1 MKKVLIIDD
10 EPEILSILSFRI
22 SNWGYDPVTAGS
34 GKEGL
39 EIAEEEIPDLVILDV
54 MMPGMDGFETL
65 KRLKQSDKTNT
76 IPVMMITVANAKLD
90 IERAISMGAKFY
102 LTKPYDAQELKSK
115 IIQLIGE
122 GEK

>member
-1 MKKVLIIDD
+1 MKNVLIIDD
-10 EPEILSILSFRI
+10 EPEILSILSFRV
-22 SNWGYDPVTAGS
+22 SNWGYNPLPAGS
-34 GKEGL
+34 GQEGL

-65 KRLKQSDKTNT
+65 KKLKQSDKTRG

-90 IERAISMGAKFY
+90 IEKAVSMGAKFY